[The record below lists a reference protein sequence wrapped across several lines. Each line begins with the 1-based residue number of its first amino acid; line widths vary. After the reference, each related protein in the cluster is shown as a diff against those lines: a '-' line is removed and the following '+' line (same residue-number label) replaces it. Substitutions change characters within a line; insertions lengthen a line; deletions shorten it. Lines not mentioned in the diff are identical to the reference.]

1 MTGRNDN
8 ENLLERAGA
17 WHARLRADDA
27 GGADHGA
34 FAAWLAADPRHRL
47 AYADVCAA
55 SYALEQAG
63 AAVPSARAVTQRA
76 PASPWLATF
85 AGAGLA
91 FVAVLGF
98 WFGAAPWQDATSDA
112 WTAAGEQ
119 RTLTMSDGSR
129 IVLDGDSAVDF
140 AYEDGARTVVL
151 KRGAAYV
158 DVVRD
163 PARPFTVVAGETR
176 ATALGTR
183 YAVERT
189 GARVTVAVEH
199 GLVEVRSEAAPEI
212 ARRVAAGDAVAVSE
226 GQAPDD
232 ALADASS
239 LAWTKQRLVFSAT
252 PLEDALARLDRH
264 VPGRIVLVRDPGD
277 ARVTAA
283 IAATDAAGGLAA
295 IAREHGLALRRVPA
309 LGYLVY

>member
-1 MTGRNDN
+1 MTGHSQH
-8 ENLLERAGA
+8 ENLLEHAAA

-27 GGADHGA
+27 AAADHGA
-34 FAAWLAADPRHRL
+34 FAAWLAADLSHRL

-63 AAVPSARAVTQRA
+63 AGLGLPVPSVRRTPAR
-76 PASPWLATF
+76 PWLAAF
-85 AGAGLA
+85 AGAVLA
-91 FVAVLGF
+91 VVAVLGF

-112 WTAAGEQ
+112 YTAAGEQ
-119 RTLTMSDGSR
+119 RTLSLPDGSR
-129 IVLDGDSAVDF
+129 LVLDGDSAVDF
-140 AYEDGARTVVL
+140 AFAADARTVVL
-151 KRGAAYV
+151 KRGAAFV

-163 PARPFTVVAGETR
+163 PARPFTVVAGETH

-183 YAVERT
+183 YAVERA

-199 GLVEVRSEAAPEI
+199 GLVEVVSDTAPGI
-212 ARRVAAGDAVAVSE
+212 ARRVAAGGAVSIADGE
-226 GQAPDD
+226 APGEPV
-232 ALADASS
+232 ADAAP

-252 PLEDALARLDRH
+252 PLREALARLDRH
-264 VPGRIVLVRDPGD
+264 VPGRIVLLGEPGP

-283 IAATDAAGGLAA
+283 IAAADAEGGLEA
-295 IAREHGLALRRVPA
+295 IVREHGLALRRVPA